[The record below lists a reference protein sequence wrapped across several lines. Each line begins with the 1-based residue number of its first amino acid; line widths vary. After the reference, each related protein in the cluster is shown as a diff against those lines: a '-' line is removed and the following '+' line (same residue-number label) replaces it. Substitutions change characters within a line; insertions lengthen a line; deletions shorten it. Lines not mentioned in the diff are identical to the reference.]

1 MKYRRS
7 CGFRLQPGVFAL
19 ALLLVPA
26 AGFAQN
32 VPAQGP
38 LVVERVHSP
47 VVVAP
52 DYKVTDLDGEFGQLA
67 GAYVGRAIDGALF
80 IGGAGYWLVN
90 GSGGDEL
97 AYGGVLAGWSMPA
110 GGRIRFGARGLVGF
124 GRATL
129 GTDFDIVRGFD
140 GGRGGGIG
148 GNRPGDIRG
157 VTRFGT
163 SGRGAQ
169 VSTIRVRAQDD
180 FFVFEPQADALT
192 RITDNIG
199 LHWAAG
205 YRLTALTDAL
215 DDRVNGA
222 TGSVALQLEW

>member
-1 MKYRRS
+1 M
-7 CGFRLQPGVFAL
+7 FAL
-19 ALLLVPA
+19 ALLLAPA

-97 AYGGVLAGWSMPA
+97 AYGGVLTGWSMPV

-129 GTDFDIVRGFD
+129 ETDFDVVRGFD

-148 GNRPGDIRG
+148 ETVPATSAESRG
-157 VTRFGT
+157 
-163 SGRGAQ
+163 SGRAAAAHRCPP
-169 VSTIRVRAQDD
+169 SACARKTISSSSNRRPTCSHASPTTSDCTGRRA
-180 FFVFEPQADALT
+180 
-192 RITDNIG
+192 
-199 LHWAAG
+199 
-205 YRLTALTDAL
+205 TA
-215 DDRVNGA
+215 
-222 TGSVALQLEW
+222 